1 MLSKLFR
8 IICALTIS
16 VGLIVLIGGVVI
28 PAVEKAMENETS
40 ENPSDNKDLTEK
52 EQSNLSLFEERLKS
66 MNTRERKAVA
76 DTYLD
81 LFADEKDQS
90 TLTTMKMDL
99 VTESLD
105 SSKPVQ
111 NNIDSY
117 KDTISLFQVLIF
129 AIAMVG
135 AVTIFV
141 IVIE

>member
-8 IICALTIS
+8 IICSLTIS
-16 VGLIVLIGGVVI
+16 VGLIVLIGGVFI
-28 PAVEKAMENETS
+28 PAVEEAMENETS
-40 ENPSDNKDLTEK
+40 ENPADNKDLTEK

-76 DTYLD
+76 DTYLG
-81 LFADEKDQS
+81 LLADEKDQS

-117 KDTISLFQVLIF
+117 KDTIYLFQVLIF

-135 AVTIFV
+135 AVTILV
-141 IVIE
+141 TVIE

>member
-1 MLSKLFR
+1 MLVKSFKV
-8 IICALTIS
+8 ICAIAIAVVAIVIIRS
-16 VGLIVLIGGVVI
+16 VFI
-28 PAVEKAMENETS
+28 PAFEEAIENETTETLS
-40 ENPSDNKDLTEK
+40 NNKCLTEK
-52 EQSNLSLFEERLKS
+52 EQSNLSLFEERLNS
-66 MNTRERKAVA
+66 MNPKERKAVA

-81 LFADEKDQS
+81 MFADEKEQS

-111 NNIDSY
+111 SNIDTY
-117 KDTISLFQVLIF
+117 TDMIALFQILCF

>member
-8 IICALTIS
+8 IICSLTIS
-16 VGLIVLIGGVVI
+16 VGLIVLIGGVFI
-28 PAVEKAMENETS
+28 PAVEEAMENETS
-40 ENPSDNKDLTEK
+40 ENPADNKDLTEK

-76 DTYLD
+76 DTYLG
-81 LFADEKDQS
+81 LLADEKDQS

-117 KDTISLFQVLIF
+117 KDTIYLFQVLIF
-129 AIAMVG
+129 AITMVG
-135 AVTIFV
+135 AVTILV
-141 IVIE
+141 TVIE